1 MPRDDPPPKSGRDT
15 PAAAVLAA
23 AEAFEAVLS
32 MAIGLV
38 ASGRRVDLAG
48 LEQEAARLC
57 AAASI
62 CPAETAPQLRGALAA
77 LLPRLDTLS
86 TALRPD

>member
-1 MPRDDPPPKSGRDT
+1 MPRDDPPPNSGRDT

-23 AEAFEAVLS
+23 AETLDAMLS
-32 MAIGLV
+32 IALGLV
-38 ASGRRVDLAG
+38 VAGRRVDLAG

-57 AAASI
+57 AAAAI
-62 CPAETAPQLRGALAA
+62 CPAETVPQLRGALAA

-86 TALRPD
+86 MALRPD